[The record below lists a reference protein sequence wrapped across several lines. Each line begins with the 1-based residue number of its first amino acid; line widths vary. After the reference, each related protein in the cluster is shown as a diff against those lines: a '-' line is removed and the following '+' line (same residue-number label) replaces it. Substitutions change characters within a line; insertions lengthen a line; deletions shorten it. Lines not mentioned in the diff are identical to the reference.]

1 MKNLLKDLIKDLRLC
16 LFLVFIAA
24 VVGMFMDALW
34 PCLVVA
40 LLLFIALQC
49 RNLYR
54 VYYWIRFYPERNPP
68 ELNGALGEILFL
80 LYRYQRQEKQ
90 AKTELINTIHRA
102 QSSVSALQEAVVL
115 INHQQHLEWWNPAA
129 ETLLGLQSIDRGRPV
144 LNMIR
149 HPDFTDYLE
158 NPQQYP
164 HGIKLASWVKPQHFI
179 QCEMTQFG
187 GMTRQGDASG
197 QMPEREYLLIVYDV
211 TPLHRLEQMRKDFV
225 ANVSHELR
233 TPLTVLSGY
242 VEMFSEQD
250 DLNPR
255 WKRGFAQMQQQTQRM
270 NAIIE
275 DLLLLSRLENE
286 ELSNKNQRI
295 DIASLLQQLFEDAK
309 TYNLDYGHRITL
321 DISTPINVRGS
332 AHEITSAF
340 SNLITNAIKY
350 TPKGGVIHIGWKKE
364 AEQVYFY
371 VQDNGIGIEAHHIP
385 RLTERFYRI
394 DSARSR
400 EAGGTGLGLAIVKHV
415 LAQHGAYL
423 DIQSTLGQGTTF
435 KAVFNQAQ
443 WVE

>member
-16 LFLVFIAA
+16 LFLVLIAA
-24 VVGMFMDALW
+24 GVGLLIDALW
-34 PCLVVA
+34 PCMVVA
-40 LLLFIALQC
+40 LLLFIALQFY
-49 RNLYR
+49 NLYR

-90 AKTELINTIHRA
+90 AKTELINTIYRA

-144 LNMIR
+144 LNIIR
-149 HPDFTDYLE
+149 HPDFIDYFE
-158 NPQQYP
+158 NPQQHP
-164 HGIKLASWVKPQHFI
+164 HGIKLPSWVKPNHFI

-187 GMTRQGDASG
+187 GSPQDAMS
-197 QMPEREYLLIVYDV
+197 EREYLLVVYDV

-242 VEMFSEQD
+242 VEMFSEQP

-255 WKRGFAQMQQQTQRM
+255 WQRGFAQMQQQTKRM

-286 ELSNKNQRI
+286 ELSNKDQYI
-295 DIASLLQQLFEDAK
+295 DMTLLLGQLYEDAK
-309 TYNLDYGHRITL
+309 VYNIDYGHTMSLEIDSAL
-321 DISTPINVRGS
+321 NLRGS
-332 AHEITSAF
+332 AHEIASAF

-350 TPKGGVIHIGWKKE
+350 TPKEGVIHIGWKQT
-364 AEQVYFY
+364 AEQAYFY
-371 VQDNGIGIEAHHIP
+371 VRDSGIGIEAHHIP

-415 LAQHGAYL
+415 LAQHDAHL
-423 DIQSTLGQGTTF
+423 EIESELGQGTTF
-435 KAVFNQAQ
+435 KAVFKPAQ
-443 WVE
+443 WAE

>member
-1 MKNLLKDLIKDLRLC
+1 MKNLLNDLIKDLRLC
-16 LFLVFIAA
+16 LFLVLIAA
-24 VVGMFMDALW
+24 GVGLLINALW

-40 LLLFIALQC
+40 LLLFIAMQFY
-49 RNLYR
+49 NLYR

-68 ELNGALGEILFL
+68 ELNGALGDILFL
-80 LYRYQRQEKQ
+80 LYQYQRQEKQ
-90 AKTELINTIHRA
+90 AKAALISTIHRA

-144 LNMIR
+144 LNIIR
-149 HPDFTDYLE
+149 HPDFTDYIE
-158 NPQQYP
+158 NPQQFP
-164 HGIKLASWVKPQHFI
+164 NGIKLASWVKPQHFM

-187 GMTRQGDASG
+187 DH
-197 QMPEREYLLIVYDV
+197 EYMLLVYDI
-211 TPLHRLEQMRKDFV
+211 THLHRLEQMRKDFV

-242 VEMFSEQD
+242 VEMFSDQD

-255 WKRGFAQMQQQTQRM
+255 WQRGFAQMQQQTQRM

-275 DLLLLSRLENE
+275 DLLLLSRLENK
-286 ELSNKNQRI
+286 ELGNKDQRI
-295 DIASLLQQLFEDAK
+295 VIAPLLQQLFEDA
-309 TYNLDYGHRITL
+309 TAYNLDYGHTL
-321 DISTPINVRGS
+321 ELHIDSPLNLRGS
-332 AHEITSAF
+332 AHEIASAF

-350 TPKGGVIHIGWKKE
+350 TPKGGVIHIGWQQNG
-364 AEQVYFY
+364 EQVYFY
-371 VQDNGIGIEAHHIP
+371 VKDNGIGIEAHHIP

-415 LAQHGAYL
+415 LAQHGAHL
-423 DIQSTLGQGTTF
+423 EIDSQPNQGTTF
-435 KAVFNQAQ
+435 KAVFDQAQ
-443 WVE
+443 LIA